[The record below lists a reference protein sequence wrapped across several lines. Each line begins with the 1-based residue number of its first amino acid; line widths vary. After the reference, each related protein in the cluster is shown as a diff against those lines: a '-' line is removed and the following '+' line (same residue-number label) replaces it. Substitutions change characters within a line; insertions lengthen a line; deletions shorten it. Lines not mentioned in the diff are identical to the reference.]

1 MADPFEEIS
10 LAYHKLPRPGKLE
23 ITPTKP
29 MANARDLSQAYS
41 PGVAF
46 PCMKIKENPL
56 SAFDYTARGNLVA
69 VISNGTA
76 VLGLGAIGALASKP
90 VMEGKAVLLKKFAG
104 IDCFDIELEERDP
117 QKLIDAIAMMEPTFG
132 AINLEDIKAPECFVV
147 ESTLRERMNIPVF
160 HDDQHG
166 TAIVA
171 GAAIHNALK
180 LVNKDITQIKLVSTG
195 GGAASLACLDLAV
208 SMGLKKENI
217 ILCDLQG
224 VVYEGRQEDMN
235 PYKSRYARDTKLRT
249 LSEAIEGADVFL
261 GLSGPGVLTPEM
273 VKKMASQP
281 IILAMANPTPE
292 ILPDV
297 AREACPDAIIAT
309 GRSDYP
315 NQVNNVL
322 CFPFLFRGALD
333 VGATTINEEMKM
345 AACRAISAI
354 AHMEL
359 TDDVAKAY
367 QGEKLKFGPD
377 YILPKPFD
385 PRLFVE
391 VSFEVAKTAMET
403 GVATRPIKDLKA
415 YKESLRAY
423 GHRTRMF
430 MQPIIDIAR
439 QDKERLVYAEGEN
452 DTVLMALQA
461 VVDEKVASPILIG
474 RPNIIQG
481 RIETLGLRL
490 ERGKD
495 YEIIEPGADPARD
508 EAYAKHYHSLVCRRG
523 VSVTAAEKIMRSNN
537 TAYAA
542 TMVSKGDADAM
553 ICGSVGRFD
562 HHFKDVV
569 DIIGPTHRKKRI
581 SSMTVLVTPK
591 GPVFISD
598 AHLTVDPTADDI
610 VQTTLDC
617 AKRVRSFG
625 LTPKV
630 ALLSHSNFGS
640 SDAPSAKKMRKA
652 ARLLAECAPDLE
664 VDGEM
669 QANSALDEKM
679 RNSVNPFSK
688 IRGEANLMIMPN
700 LDAANIALQ
709 LMKAS
714 NDSLAIGPILSGT
727 AKSAHIVT
735 PAATA
740 KGIFN
745 MTAIALADAW
755 HNKETKTET

>member
-1 MADPFEEIS
+1 MADPFEEMS
-10 LAYHKLPRPGKLE
+10 LAYHKHPRPGKLE

-46 PCMKIKENPL
+46 PCLRIKDDP
-56 SAFDYTARGNLVA
+56 ATAADYTARGN
-69 VISNGTA
+69 
-76 VLGLGAIGALASKP
+76 LGLGAIGALASKP

-104 IDCFDIELEERDP
+104 IDCFDIEMEERDP
-117 QKLIDAIAMMEPTFG
+117 QKLIDAIAMLEPTFG
-132 AINLEDIKAPECFVV
+132 AINLEDIKAPECFII
-147 ESTLRERMNIPVF
+147 EQTLRERMNIPVF

-166 TAIVA
+166 TAIVS
-171 GAAIHNALK
+171 GAAIYNALK
-180 LVNKDITQIKLVSTG
+180 LVKKDISKIKLVSTG

-217 ILCDLQG
+217 TLCDLQG

-249 LSEAIEGADVFL
+249 LSEAIKGADVFL
-261 GLSGPGVLTPEM
+261 GLSGPNVLTAEM
-273 VKKMASQP
+273 VKKMAKKP

-292 ILPDV
+292 ILPEV
-297 AREACPDAIIAT
+297 AREARPDAIIAT

-333 VGATTINEEMKM
+333 VGATDINEEMKM
-345 AACRAISAI
+345 AAVKAIGSI

-367 QGEKLKFGPD
+367 VGEKLIFGPE

-391 VSFEVAKTAMET
+391 VSYAVAKAAMDS
-403 GVATRPIKDLKA
+403 GVAARPLKDLAA

-423 GHRTRMF
+423 GTRTRMF

-439 QDKERLVYAEGEN
+439 RDQERLVYAEGEN
-452 DTVLMALQA
+452 ETVLLAMQG

-474 RPNIIQG
+474 RPDVIMAK
-481 RIETLGLRL
+481 IETLGLRL
-490 ERGKD
+490 ERDKD
-495 YEIIEPGADPARD
+495 FVIVNPGENAERD
-508 EAYAKHYHSLVCRRG
+508 QAYTQHYHSLVARKG
-523 VSVTAAEKIMRSNN
+523 VGATAAERIIRTNS

-542 TMVSKGDADAM
+542 TMVSKGDADTM
-553 ICGSVGRFD
+553 ICGSIGRFD
-562 HHFKDVV
+562 HHFKDIF
-569 DIIGPTHRKKRI
+569 DIIGPADENKRI
-581 SSMTVLVTPK
+581 SSMTILVTPK
-591 GPVFISD
+591 GPMFVSD
-598 AHLTVDPTADDI
+598 AHLGIDPSPEDI
-610 VQTTLDC
+610 VHTTLEC
-617 AKRVRSFG
+617 AKRVESFG
-625 LTPKV
+625 ITPRV

-640 SDAPSAKKMRKA
+640 SDAPSARKMRKA
-652 ARLLAECAPDLE
+652 AKLLAKAAPDLI

-669 QANSALDEKM
+669 HAMTAMDEKM
-679 RNSVNPFSK
+679 RNSINPFSTLK
-688 IRGEANLMIMPN
+688 GEANLLIMPN
-700 LDAANIALQ
+700 LDSANIAVQ
-709 LMKAS
+709 LMRVS
-714 NDSLAIGPILSGT
+714 NNSLMIGPILSGT

-735 PAATA
+735 PSSTA

-755 HNKETKTET
+755 QNKQNKVKS